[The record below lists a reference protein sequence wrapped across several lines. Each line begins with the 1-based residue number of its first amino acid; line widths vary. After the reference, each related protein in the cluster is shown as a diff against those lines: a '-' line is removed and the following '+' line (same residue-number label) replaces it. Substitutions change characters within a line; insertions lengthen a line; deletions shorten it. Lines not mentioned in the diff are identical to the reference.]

1 MCSLVLSTAP
11 RFPRLRKFLVFP
23 SSSDWLIMSLSFAV
37 IGQKERTHSSY
48 GGNAYNDKHIV
59 QFTPSDIREL
69 TLQILGV

>member
-23 SSSDWLIMSLSFAV
+23 LSSEWLIMSLSLQWLAKKNGH
-37 IGQKERTHSSY
+37 IHHMA
-48 GGNAYNDKHIV
+48 GNAYNDKHMV
-59 QFTPSDIREL
+59 QFTPSDIWEL